1 MRVHHQTN
9 PLRVWHKLT
18 QEPQLLWPKITKQ
31 EAHARGIATRARE
44 GDGKPKF
51 DRVIRDHEDNR
62 NCRGRGSCGEC
73 RRRIQR
79 GDHGNL
85 SAREL
90 GSQPGQ
96 ALVSIIAVA
105 IVDHHV
111 AAFEV
116 ALLGQTLSKNPDER
130 LRQPARGKKGHHWN
144 GGLLRA
150 CRQRPHR
157 CCAAEQ
163 GDELAAFHQR
173 FLPCFEAEDTTA
185 GDLLHCGI
193 SVPSM
198 SASGQKRRMIG
209 TVRRPMSA
217 LPPKADK

>member
-44 GDGKPKF
+44 GGGKPKF
-51 DRVIRDHEDNR
+51 DRVIRDHENNR
-62 NCRGRGSCGEC
+62 NCRGRGPCREC
-73 RRRIQR
+73 RRRVQR

-85 SAREL
+85 SARKL

-96 ALVSIIAVA
+96 ALVLIIAVA

-130 LRQPARGKKGHHWN
+130 LRQPARGKKGHHWT
-144 GGLLRA
+144 GGLLRSRRERPC
-150 CRQRPHR
+150 CRR
-157 CCAAEQ
+157 AAEQ
-163 GDELAAFHQR
+163 RNEVATPHSI
-173 FLPCFEAEDTTA
+173 T
-185 GDLLHCGI
+185 
-193 SVPSM
+193 S
-198 SASGQKRRMIG
+198 SASASNLSGM
-209 TVRRPMSA
+209 VRPSVFA
-217 LPPKADK
+217 V

>member
-1 MRVHHQTN
+1 HQTN

-44 GDGKPKF
+44 GDGKPKL
-51 DRVIRDHEDNR
+51 DRVIRDHEHNR
-62 NCRGRGSCGEC
+62 NRRGRRPCGEC
-73 RRRIQR
+73 RRRVQR

-96 ALVSIIAVA
+96 ALVLIIGVA

-130 LRQPARGKKGHHWN
+130 LRQPARGKKGHHWT

-150 CRQRPHR
+150 RRVRPCDR
-157 CCAAEQ
+157 RAADERY
-163 GDELAAFHQR
+163 ELAAPHSITSSAMASTLGGMVR
-173 FLPCFEAEDTTA
+173 P
-185 GDLLHCGI
+185 
-193 SVPSM
+193 SVFAVLRLMTSSNLVGCITGRSVGFSPL
-198 SASGQKRRMIG
+198 RM
-209 TVRRPMSA
+209 RPA
-217 LPPKADK
+217 